1 MVPVRLWGTITITL
15 FQNLVFFNN
24 PPSVTLGQLLEVMSW
39 QFSSYVGRGLNS
51 DQLNMLAEKLTGE
64 SRETGFPL
72 VLALESFKAVMSR
85 LLIITM
91 SHFMKCLHC
100 IANTGLSVLLLFL
113 TMFLGPTVFYWFE
126 DNQGSWLWGSRAVL
140 WPDPCF
146 SVALLFTLW
155 FLGVL
160 KPLPPNMLCGLYGDV
175 NQSEQDG
182 LSTGNVPEV

>member
-1 MVPVRLWGTITITL
+1 
-15 FQNLVFFNN
+15 
-24 PPSVTLGQLLEVMSW
+24 MSW

-64 SRETGFPL
+64 SREMGFPL

-113 TMFLGPTVFYWFE
+113 TMFLGPTVFY
-126 DNQGSWLWGSRAVL
+126 
-140 WPDPCF
+140 
-146 SVALLFTLW
+146 
-155 FLGVL
+155 
-160 KPLPPNMLCGLYGDV
+160 
-175 NQSEQDG
+175 
-182 LSTGNVPEV
+182 